1 MNSCDKRLFVS
12 TKDEVLNDLIV
23 LSSNERTKIKYLQ
36 KCGAKK
42 REKNVEL
49 QDEMSYNT
57 LKYLA
62 AKNLKKIT
70 SRLVIHRH
78 YYFFKNEF
86 IQHAEKVNL

>member
-1 MNSCDKRLFVS
+1 MS

-70 SRLVIHRH
+70 SRLVIHIQ
-78 YYFFKNEF
+78 YCYFQK
-86 IQHAEKVNL
+86 